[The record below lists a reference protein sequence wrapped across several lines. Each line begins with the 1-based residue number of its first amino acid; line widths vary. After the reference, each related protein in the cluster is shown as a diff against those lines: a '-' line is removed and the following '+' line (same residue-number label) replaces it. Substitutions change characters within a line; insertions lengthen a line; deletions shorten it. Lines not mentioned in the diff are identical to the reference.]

1 MVIIIIY
8 IPLELG
14 IMMKTKNQF
23 TLLQK
28 IWGDKL
34 TGVPYTIIGNK
45 SFCGFDEKYK
55 NDFIIAIENQYN
67 SNFDVYFDKI
77 KK

>member
-1 MVIIIIY
+1 
-8 IPLELG
+8 
-14 IMMKTKNQF
+14 MMTTKNQF

-28 IWGDKL
+28 IWGDEL

-45 SFCGFDEKYK
+45 SFSGFDEKYK

-67 SNFDVYFDKI
+67 SNFDIYFDKI